1 MNQGLQGIFIGY
13 IATHMT
19 AVALALWL
27 FFEYTKKDADA
38 AWLRVL
44 ALLSFGNFLLSAIFS
59 GYAYSAFYE
68 QAVRS
73 SVLAGPY
80 WWAERVLTETR
91 SYIMIFIPLVSFVVL
106 LTMYIVSPRL
116 LRIHRLKH
124 VIASLMLLAVFS
136 GVAVLLMEMGIS
148 RSAFS

>member
-1 MNQGLQGIFIGY
+1 MI
-13 IATHMT
+13 

-27 FFEYTKKDADA
+27 FFEFIKKDADA

-68 QAVRS
+68 QAVRPLI
-73 SVLAGPY
+73 LAGTY
-80 WWAERVLTETR
+80 WWAERVLTEMR
-91 SYIMIFIPLVSFVVL
+91 SYVMIFIPLVSFVVL
-106 LTMYIVSPRL
+106 LAMYIVRPRL
-116 LRIHRLKH
+116 LHAHRLKRAI
-124 VIASLMLLAVFS
+124 VALMLFVVFS
-136 GVAVLLMEMGIS
+136 GITVLLMEIGIS